1 LKILAVFDGK
11 PASVAALKTAAV
23 LADRL
28 GAGFGVVTVRSST
41 HATES
46 LPPVGLDIPVE
57 DRGRLPDGIRILL
70 QAADLLAE
78 AGLVRPLSAIRL
90 RDLPHG
96 HVLAAERTSGEP
108 VFFAERFGSLIE
120 ELNREVEEHGCDL
133 VVIAAPRRGAL
144 GRFAPMNVPRKLAL
158 DLNCSFLVVRGGSPD
173 SRLLVCADGSPSSRR
188 IFPFLKGLLP
198 AVRGTIELICA
209 HRGQPDPKDVAQ
221 AEHCLGMARA
231 WLERCGKEVAVSQPR
246 GNTRYRMI
254 LEAAGEDA
262 IIVMG
267 ESHMHDV
274 RRRTLGT
281 LPMKVMPRTD
291 ASFLLVKNPTAPDP
305 EMFDEAYACE

>member
-1 LKILAVFDGK
+1 MKIRAVFDGK

-28 GAGFGVVTVRSST
+28 KAELGVVTVRSGT

-46 LPPVGLDIPVE
+46 LPPVGRDIPIE
-57 DRGRLPDGIRILL
+57 ERDRLPDGIRVLL
-70 QAADLLAE
+70 RAADLLAE
-78 AGLVRPLSAIRL
+78 AGLMRRLASVRL

-96 HVLAAERTSGEP
+96 HLFAAERTSGDA
-108 VFFAERFGSLIE
+108 VFFAERFGHLVE
-120 ELNREVEEHGCDL
+120 ELNREVDEYGCDL

-158 DLNCSFLVVRGGSPD
+158 DLNCSFLVVRGGSAD

-188 IFPFLKGLLP
+188 IFPLLKQLLP
-198 AVRGTIELICA
+198 AVRGRIELICA
-209 HRGQPDPKDVAQ
+209 HRGLPDPKDVAQ

-246 GNTRYRMI
+246 GETRYKLI

-281 LPMKVMPRTD
+281 LPLKVMPRTD

-305 EMFDEAYACE
+305 EMFDETYACE

>member
-1 LKILAVFDGK
+1 VKLVAVFDGK
-11 PASVAALKTAAV
+11 PASVAALKMAAV

-28 GAGFGVVTVRSST
+28 KAELGVVTVRSGT

-46 LPPVGLDIPVE
+46 LPPVGLDIPFE
-57 DRGRLPDGIRILL
+57 DRGRLPDGTRVLL
-70 QAADLLAE
+70 MAADLLAG
-78 AGLVRPLSAIRL
+78 AGLMRPIASVRLH
-90 RDLPHG
+90 DLPHG
-96 HVLAAERTSGEP
+96 HVFAAERTSGEP
-108 VFFAERFGSLIE
+108 IFFAERFGSLID
-120 ELNREVEEHGCDL
+120 ELNREVEEHGCNL

-144 GRFAPMNVPRKLAL
+144 GRFAPMNIPRKLAL
-158 DLNCSFLVVRGGSPD
+158 DLNCSFLVVRGGSAD

-188 IFPFLKGLLP
+188 IFPFMRQLLP
-198 AVRGTIELICA
+198 AVRGRIELICA
-209 HRGQPDPKDVAQ
+209 HRGRPDPKDVVQ
-221 AEHCLGMARA
+221 AEHCLGMARG

-246 GNTRYRMI
+246 GETRYKLI